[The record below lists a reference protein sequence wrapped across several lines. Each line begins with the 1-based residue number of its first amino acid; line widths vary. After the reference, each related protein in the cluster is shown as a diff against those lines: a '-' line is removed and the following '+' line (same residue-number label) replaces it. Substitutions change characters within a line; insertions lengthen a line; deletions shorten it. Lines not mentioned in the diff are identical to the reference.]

1 MEIIQGVL
9 NGFQVAFQPIN
20 LLYCFIGVFI
30 GTLVGVLPGLGPAAA
45 IALLLPSTF
54 ALSPVSSIIML
65 AGIYYGAM
73 YGGSTTSILV
83 NIPGEAASVITCL
96 DGHAMARQG
105 RAGPALGIAAFSS
118 FIAGTLSILILTF
131 LAPLLVKVALSF
143 GPPEY
148 FALMVLGTT
157 LVTYFSQGSMVKA
170 IMMALV
176 GVLVGSVGVDTISGR
191 TRFTFGIQ
199 TLMDGLGLIP
209 VIMGLFGISE
219 VLLNLEQLARER
231 AIYAARIGGLLPNR
245 EEWKRSALP
254 IVRGSLLG
262 FFLGILPGAGAII
275 ASFAAYATEKRVSKH
290 PEKFGSG
297 VIEGVAGPEA
307 ANNAAAGGAF
317 IPLLTLG
324 IPANPVMAILLGA
337 LMIHGLQP
345 GPLLMMRAPDLFWG
359 TIVSMYIGNAM
370 LLVLNLP
377 LIGIW
382 TRLLRVPYVVLF
394 PFILLFCLI
403 GSYSVSNNVGDGVV
417 MLAFGILGYLLRKFD
432 YEAAPLILAMVI
444 GPMME
449 EALRQSLILSAGS
462 FTIFIERPISASFI
476 VIAAILL
483 MLPLLSRRRRL
494 AQPWTSEVVEAA
506 IVESGRSQR
515 KDI

>member
-1 MEIIQGVL
+1 VEVFQGVL
-9 NGFQVAFQPIN
+9 YGFQVALQPVN
-20 LLYCFIGVFI
+20 LLYCFVGVFI

-54 ALSPVSSIIML
+54 AAPPVSAIIML

-83 NIPGEAASVITCL
+83 NIPGEAASVVTCL

-105 RAGPALGIAAFSS
+105 RAGAALGISAFGS
-118 FIAGTLSILILTF
+118 FIAGTLSVVLLTVLAPF
-131 LAPLLVKVALSF
+131 LARVSLSF

-148 FALMVLGTT
+148 FCLMVLGLT
-157 LVTYFSQGSMVKA
+157 LLTYFARGSMMKA
-170 IMMALV
+170 LMMAAV
-176 GVLVGSVGVDTISGR
+176 GLLCGSVGQDMISGR
-191 TRFTFGIQ
+191 LRFTFGIR
-199 TLMDGLGLIP
+199 TLEDGLGLVP

-219 VLLNLEQLARER
+219 VLLNLEQPEEKHEVFAPPAR
-231 AIYAARIGGLLPNR
+231 GLLPTR
-245 EEWKRSALP
+245 EDWRASTMP
-254 IVRGSLLG
+254 ILRGSGLG

-275 ASFAAYATEKRVSKH
+275 ASFVSYAVEKRVSKH
-290 PEKFGSG
+290 PERFGTG
-297 VIEGVAGPEA
+297 AIEGVAGPEA

-324 IPANPVMAILLGA
+324 IPANAVMAILLGA

-345 GPLLMMRAPDLFWG
+345 GPLLVKQAPDVFWG
-359 TIVSMYIGNAM
+359 IITSMYIGNAM

-377 LIGIW
+377 LIPMW
-382 TRLLRVPYVVLF
+382 ARLLRVPYAILF

-403 GSYSVSNNVGDGVV
+403 GSYSVSNNVGDGIV
-417 MLAFGILGYLLRKFD
+417 MWAFGIVGYLMKKFD
-432 YEAAPLILAMVI
+432 YEGAPLILAMVI

-462 FTIFIERPISASFI
+462 FAIFVSRPIAAGFI
-476 VIAAILL
+476 MAAALL
-483 MLPLLSRRRRL
+483 LLLPLLTPRRR
-494 AQPWTSEVVEAA
+494 
-506 IVESGRSQR
+506 QR
-515 KDI
+515 M

>member
-1 MEIIQGVL
+1 MEIFQGL
-9 NGFQVAFQPIN
+9 LHGFQVVLQPIN

-54 ALSPVSSIIML
+54 AASPVSAIIML

-83 NIPGEAASVITCL
+83 NIPGEAASVVTCL

-105 RAGPALGIAAFSS
+105 RAGPALGISAFGS
-118 FIAGTLSILILTF
+118 FIAGTLSIIVLTF
-131 LAPLLVKVALSF
+131 LAPSLVKVALSF

-148 FALMVLGTT
+148 FSLMVLGLTI
-157 LVTYFSQGSMVKA
+157 LTYFARASMVKA
-170 IMMALV
+170 LMMAAV
-176 GVLVGSVGVDTISGR
+176 GLLCGSVGVDTISGR
-191 TRFTFGIQ
+191 YRFTFGIQ
-199 TLMDGLGLIP
+199 TLMDGLGLVP

-219 VLLNLEQLARER
+219 VLLNLERGKEKQEIFATP
-231 AIYAARIGGLLPNR
+231 AKGLLPTR
-245 EEWKRSALP
+245 EDWRLSIMP
-254 IVRGSLLG
+254 ILRGSSLG

-275 ASFAAYATEKRVSKH
+275 ASFVSYAVEKRVSKY
-290 PEKFGSG
+290 PERFGTG
-297 VIEGVAGPEA
+297 VIAGVVGPES

-324 IPANPVMAILLGA
+324 IPANAVMAILLGA

-345 GPLLMMRAPDLFWG
+345 GPLLMKQAPDVFWG
-359 TIVSMYIGNAM
+359 IITSMYIGNAM

-377 LIGIW
+377 LIPMW
-382 TRLLRVPYVVLF
+382 ARLLRVPYAILF

-403 GSYSVSNNVGDGVV
+403 GSYSVNNNVGDGFV
-417 MLAFGILGYLLRKFD
+417 MWVFGVLGYLMKKFD
-432 YEAAPLILAMVI
+432 YEAAPLILALVI

-462 FTIFIERPISASFI
+462 FTIFVDRPISAGFI
-476 VIAAILL
+476 LSAALL
-483 MLPLLSRRRRL
+483 LVLPLFTRRREVEK
-494 AQPWTSEVVEAA
+494 AWTSVPE
-506 IVESGRSQR
+506 
-515 KDI
+515 

>member
-1 MEIIQGVL
+1 MEIAQGMFIGL
-9 NGFQVAFQPIN
+9 QVAFQPMN
-20 LLYCFIGVFI
+20 LIYCFLGVFI

-54 ALSPVSSIIML
+54 ALSPVASIIML
-65 AGIYYGAM
+65 GGIYYGAM

-83 NIPGEAASVITCL
+83 NIPGEAASVVTCL
-96 DGHAMARQG
+96 DGHAMARHG
-105 RAGPALGIAAFSS
+105 RAGPALGIAAFGS
-118 FIAGTLSILILTF
+118 FIAGTVSILILTL
-131 LAPLLVKVALSF
+131 LAPLLVKVTLSF

-157 LVTYFSQGSMVKA
+157 LVTYFTEGSMVKA

-176 GVLVGSVGVDTISGR
+176 GVLVGSVGVDSISGR

-199 TLMDGLGLIP
+199 TLMDGVGLVP
-209 VIMGLFGISE
+209 VIMGLFGVSE
-219 VLLNLEQLARER
+219 VLLNLEHLAHQRR
-231 AIYAARIGGLLPNR
+231 VYAEPTGGLLPNR
-245 EEWKRSALP
+245 EDWRRSAMP
-254 IVRGSLLG
+254 IARGSLVG

-275 ASFAAYATEKRVSKH
+275 ASLASYATERRFSKH
-290 PEKFGSG
+290 PEQFGNG
-297 VIEGVAGPEA
+297 AIEGVAGPEA

-345 GPLLMMRAPDLFWG
+345 GPLLMKNAPELFWG
-359 TIVSMYIGNAM
+359 IIASMYVGNAM

-382 TRLLRVPYVVLF
+382 TRLLRVPYALLF
-394 PFILLFCLI
+394 PFVLLFCLI
-403 GSYSVSNNVGDGVV
+403 GSYSVSNNVGDGIIMWV
-417 MLAFGILGYLLRKFD
+417 FGVLGYLLRKFD

-462 FTIFIERPISASFI
+462 FTIFIERPITAGFLL
-476 VIAAILL
+476 AAGLL
-483 MLPLLSRRRRL
+483 LVLPLFTRRT
-494 AQPWTSEVVEAA
+494 AMVNT
-506 IVESGRSQR
+506 
-515 KDI
+515 